1 MPVKTSYARK
11 VRASSSSLWRRKGP
25 RLVRLDVELTERCN
39 NDCIHCYI
47 NLPANDEKA
56 RGRELSAAE
65 IKRILGEAADLGCL
79 TVRFTGGEPL
89 LRPDFEEIYLAA
101 RNLGMGAVLFTN
113 ACLLNPKLADLLNRI
128 PPLRKIEVS
137 IYGMTR
143 ASYEQV
149 SRAKGSFK
157 AAWRGIRLLQE
168 RGIPFIVKGAL
179 LPPNKEERPDFEN
192 WASSIPWMDGPPS
205 YSMFYDL
212 HCRRDREKSRL
223 IARLRVDPKEAAREL
238 AGDPRKRAGFME
250 FVSKFSEAPGND
262 LFTCGAG
269 SKTACLDAYG
279 TLYPCIM
286 LRSDEAAYDIRKGGL
301 GEAMNV
307 SFAKLRMMKAS
318 RPEYLERCALCSL
331 KGLCEQC
338 PAKSWIEHG
347 VLDLPV
353 EYFCD
358 VAHALAWELGL
369 LKPDEKGWEISD
381 GIERAHSRTGTGPAK
396 KGNPHAK
403 AEKECPGTSGT

>member
-1 MPVKTSYARK
+1 MLVKSLYAKK

-65 IKRILGEAADLGCL
+65 IKRVLGEAADLGCL

-101 RNLGMGAVLFTN
+101 RNLGMGVVLFTN
-113 ACLLNPKLADLLNRI
+113 ACLLNPKLADLLKRV
-128 PPLRKIEVS
+128 PPLRKLEVS
-137 IYGMTR
+137 VYGMTR
-143 ASYEQV
+143 ASYERV

-192 WASSIPWMDGPPS
+192 WASNIPWMDGPPS

-212 HCRRDREKSRL
+212 HCRRDREKSRS

-238 AGDPRKRAGFME
+238 AGNPRKKAGFMD

-269 SKTACLDAYG
+269 FKTACLDAYG

-286 LRSDEAAYDIRKGGL
+286 LRSPEAAYDIRKGGL

-307 SFAKLRMMKAS
+307 PFAKLRAMKAS
-318 RPEYLERCALCSL
+318 LPEYLERCARCFL

-358 VAHALAWELGL
+358 VAHALARELGL
-369 LKPDEKGWEISD
+369 LKPDEKGWEIAD
-381 GIERAHSRTGTGPAK
+381 GIERAHGRTGTGPAK
-396 KGNPHAK
+396 KGSLHGR

>member
-1 MPVKTSYARK
+1 MPMRTSYARK

-47 NLPANDEKA
+47 NLPANDKKA

-113 ACLLNPKLADLLNRI
+113 ACLLNPKLADLLKRV
-128 PPLRKIEVS
+128 PPLRRIEVS
-137 IYGMTR
+137 VYGMTR
-143 ASYEQV
+143 ASYERV
-149 SRAKGSFK
+149 SRAKGSYK
-157 AAWRGIRLLQE
+157 SAWRGIRLLQE

-179 LPPNKEERPDFEN
+179 LPPNREERLDFEN

-212 HCRRDREKSRL
+212 HCRRDRKKSRS

-262 LFTCGAG
+262 LFMCGAG

-279 TLYPCIM
+279 TLYPCIL

-307 SFAKLRMMKAS
+307 PFAKLRAMKAS
-318 RPEYLERCALCSL
+318 RPEYLARCARCFL

-347 VLDLPV
+347 VLDSPV

-358 VAHALAWELGL
+358 VAHALARELGL
-369 LKPDEKGWEISD
+369 LKPDEKGWEIAD
-381 GIERAHSRTGTGPAK
+381 GIERAHGRTGTGPAK
-396 KGNPHAK
+396 KGSPHAG
-403 AEKECPGTSGT
+403 AEKECPGT

>member
-1 MPVKTSYARK
+1 MPVKTSYARR
-11 VRASSSSLWRRKGP
+11 VRASSSLLWRRKGP

-56 RGRELSAAE
+56 RVRELSAAE

-113 ACLLNPKLADLLNRI
+113 ACLLNPKLADLLKRV
-128 PPLRKIEVS
+128 PPLRRIEVS
-137 IYGMTR
+137 VYGMTR
-143 ASYEQV
+143 ASYERV

-179 LPPNKEERPDFEN
+179 LPPNREERPDFEN
-192 WASSIPWMDGPPS
+192 WASTIPWMDGRPS

-212 HCRRDREKSRL
+212 HCRRDREKSRS
-223 IARLRVDPKEAAREL
+223 IACLRVDPKEAAREL
-238 AGDPRKRAGFME
+238 AGDVRKREGLMG

-269 SKTACLDAYG
+269 SRSACLDAYG

-286 LRSDEAAYDIRKGGL
+286 LRSPEAACDLRNGSLKEALDGHFSRLRKI
-301 GEAMNV
+301 
-307 SFAKLRMMKAS
+307 KAS
-318 RPEYLERCALCSL
+318 RPEYLERCARCFL

-338 PAKSWIEHG
+338 PARSWIENG
-347 VLDLPV
+347 VLDSPV

-358 VAHALAWELGL
+358 VAHALAGELGL
-369 LKPDEKGWEISD
+369 LEPGEKGWEIAD
-381 GIERAHSRTGTGPAK
+381 GMERAHGRTGTGPGK
-396 KGNPHAK
+396 KGSPHGR
-403 AEKECPGTSGT
+403 AEKECPGT